1 MSHAPIHADSVPTAE
16 ALASADHLHRLE
28 QAMEQLNSRIARLA
42 LALNISLADRANLEA
57 ALKEPH
63 DAAAAYLETVEL
75 GEGPAHRVRAERAEL
90 RGLLVLRYSVEEKL
104 AESLGFTELQE
115 LLGKIEQHMEREG
128 FAHGADGMLP
138 I

>member
-1 MSHAPIHADSVPTAE
+1 
-16 ALASADHLHRLE
+16 
-28 QAMEQLNSRIARLA
+28 MEQLNSRIARLA
-42 LALNISLADRANLEA
+42 MALNISLTDRANLEA

-63 DAAAAYLETVEL
+63 DAAAAYLETVAL

-128 FAHGADGMLP
+128 FAHGADGLLP